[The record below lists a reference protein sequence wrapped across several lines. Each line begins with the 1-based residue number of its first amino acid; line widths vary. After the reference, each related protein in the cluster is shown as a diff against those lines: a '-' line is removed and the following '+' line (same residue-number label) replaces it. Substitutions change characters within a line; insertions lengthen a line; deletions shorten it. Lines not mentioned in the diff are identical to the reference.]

1 MTAPTSILSVA
12 AVGAAATAGPEDG
25 TRIGRDGGR
34 LRPPGYPDASCDG
47 GYQGIR
53 ASPRLGFYASITCMT
68 LNFTCP
74 DSQTDPRDFS
84 IIQKTQASNSVEL
97 GELVELV
104 KLARDIDGKMESFLI
119 EF

>member
-1 MTAPTSILSVA
+1 MA

-34 LRPPGYPDASCDG
+34 LRTPGYPDASCDG
-47 GYQGIR
+47 RDQGPR
-53 ASPRLGFYASITCMT
+53 ASPRLGFYASIMCVIAN
-68 LNFTCP
+68 LPFP
-74 DSQTDPRDFS
+74 DSQTDLRDLS

-104 KLARDIDGKMESFLI
+104 KLARDIDGKMENFLI